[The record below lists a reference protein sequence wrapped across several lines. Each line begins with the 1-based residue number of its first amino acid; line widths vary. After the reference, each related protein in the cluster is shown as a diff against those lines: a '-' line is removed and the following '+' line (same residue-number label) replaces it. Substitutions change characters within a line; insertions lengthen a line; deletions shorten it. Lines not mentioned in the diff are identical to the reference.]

1 MAEKCCWYER
11 LAAVLSRR
19 SGRIHGDSDGF
30 RRAAVLIPL
39 VKTGDSTAVLFE
51 VRSKELLAHAGEIC
65 FPGGRIEA
73 TDRDICQ
80 AALRETEEELN
91 IAADRIRL
99 IGSMDMVAS
108 PTGNILYPV
117 VGMLDGMEGIRP
129 NQEVAEY
136 FTVPLPYLLTVQPK
150 QGKLEMAT
158 RPLDEDSLDAFPD
171 EYELDWKSRRMF
183 PVFSYQYEDRRIWG
197 LTAGVLH
204 NFIALCRD
212 LAIK

>member
-1 MAEKCCWYER
+1 MAEECCWYDR
-11 LAAVLSRR
+11 LAAVLSRH

-39 VKTGDSTAVLFE
+39 VKSGDSTAVLFE

-73 TDRDICQ
+73 ADRDICQ

-91 IAADRIRL
+91 IAAESIRL
-99 IGSMDMVAS
+99 IGAMDMVAS

-117 VGMLDGMEGIRP
+117 VGVLEGLEGIRP

-136 FTVPLPYLLTVQPK
+136 FTVPLPYLLKAQPK

-158 RPLDEDSLDAFPD
+158 RPLNRDSLDAFPAQ
-171 EYELDWKSRRMF
+171 YELDWKSRRMF
-183 PVFSYQYEDRRIWG
+183 PVFSYQYEGRLIWG

-212 LAIK
+212 LAIE